1 MAALKNLDTSAKV
14 TWCPGCGNFIILAAA
29 KWAMAEL
36 VGSGD
41 VKPEQIVISSGVGCH
56 GKISDYI
63 KVNSFYCLHGRTVP
77 PIEGMKVA
85 NQRLKVI
92 GFAGDGDAYDE
103 GVSHLIH
110 AARRNLDATFIV
122 HDNEVFALTTSQVT
136 PTTPIGFK
144 TKSAPKGSFETPL
157 NPLHL
162 MLTCGATF
170 VARGFTGDLR
180 HLRSLILQA
189 VRHRGFAFIDVLQH
203 CPSFNP
209 TLEKFKPKVY
219 DINKEGHNVENFAA
233 AWEKA
238 QEWNDRIPIGL
249 FYQVKKEIYEKQL
262 LGDRVLVDEKPL
274 PSIQSVLQEFM

>member
-1 MAALKNLDTSAKV
+1 MDMREFDSIAKN

-29 KWAMAEL
+29 KQVMAEF
-36 VGSGD
+36 VQSGE

-63 KVNSFYCLHGRTVP
+63 KVNSFYCLHGRVVP
-77 PIEGMKVA
+77 PIMGIKVG

-110 AARRNLDATFIV
+110 AARRNLDFAFIV
-122 HDNEVFALTTSQVT
+122 HNNQVFALTTSQVT
-136 PTTPIGFK
+136 PTTPVGFK

-157 NPLHL
+157 NPMHL
-162 MLTCGATF
+162 MLACGATF
-170 VARGFTGDLR
+170 VARGFTGDMQ

-209 TLEKFKPKVY
+209 TQEKFKPKVY
-219 DINKEGHNVENFAA
+219 DLQKEGHNVEDFAA
-233 AWEKA
+233 AWERAK
-238 QEWNDRIPIGL
+238 EWNDRIPIGI
-249 FYQVKKEIYEKQL
+249 FYRVEKEIYENQL
-262 LGDRVLVDEKPL
+262 LGDRVLIDEKPL
-274 PSIQSVLQEFM
+274 PSIQSVLKEFI

>member
-1 MAALKNLDTSAKV
+1 MDMREFDSIANN
-14 TWCPGCGNFIILAAA
+14 TWCPGCGNFSILAAA
-29 KWAMAEL
+29 KQAMAEL
-36 VGSGD
+36 VQSGE

-63 KVNSFYCLHGRTVP
+63 KVNSFYCLHGRVIP
-77 PIEGMKVA
+77 PLQGIKVA

-110 AARRNLDATFIV
+110 TARRNLDATVIV
-122 HDNEVFALTTSQVT
+122 HNNQVFALTTSQVT

-144 TKSAPKGSFETPL
+144 TKSTPKGSFETPL

-162 MLTCGATF
+162 MLASGATF
-170 VARGFTGDLR
+170 VARGFTGDMQ

-189 VRHRGFAFIDVLQH
+189 LKHRGFAFIDVLQD

-209 TLEKFKPKVY
+209 TLQKFKPKVY
-219 DINKEGHNVENFAA
+219 DLNKEGHNVEDFGA

-238 QEWNDRIPIGL
+238 KEWDDRIPIGL
-249 FYQVKKEIYEKQL
+249 FYRVEKEIYEKQL
-262 LGDRVLVDEKPL
+262 MGDRVLAEEKPL
-274 PSIQSVLQEFM
+274 PSIQGVLKEFE

>member
-1 MAALKNLDTSAKV
+1 MDVREFDSIAKN
-14 TWCPGCGNFIILAAA
+14 TWCPGCGNFSILTAA
-29 KWAMAEL
+29 KQAMAEL
-36 VGSGD
+36 VQSGE

-63 KVNSFYCLHGRTVP
+63 KVNSFYCLHGRVIP
-77 PIEGMKVA
+77 PLQGVKVA

-110 AARRNLDATFIV
+110 TARRNLDATVIV
-122 HDNEVFALTTSQVT
+122 HNNQVFALTTSQVT

-144 TKSAPKGSFETPL
+144 TKSTPKGSFETPL

-162 MLTCGATF
+162 MLASGATF
-170 VARGFTGDLR
+170 VARGFTGDMQ

-189 VRHRGFAFIDVLQH
+189 LKHRGFAFIDVLQD

-209 TLEKFKPKVY
+209 TLQKFKPKVY
-219 DINKEGHNVENFAA
+219 DLNKEGHNVEDLGA

-238 QEWNDRIPIGL
+238 KEWDDRIPIGL
-249 FYQVKKEIYEKQL
+249 FYRVEKEIYEKQL
-262 LGDRVLVDEKPL
+262 IGDRVLAEEKPL
-274 PSIQSVLQEFM
+274 PSIQGVLKEFI

>member
-1 MAALKNLDTSAKV
+1 MDVREFDTIAKN
-14 TWCPGCGNFIILAAA
+14 TWCPGYGNFSILTAA
-29 KWAMAEL
+29 KQAMAEL
-36 VGSGD
+36 VQSGE

-63 KVNSFYCLHGRTVP
+63 KVNSFYCLHGRVIP
-77 PIEGMKVA
+77 PLMGVKVA

-110 AARRNLDATFIV
+110 TARRNLDATVIV
-122 HDNEVFALTTSQVT
+122 HNNQVFALTTSQVT

-162 MLTCGATF
+162 MLASGATF
-170 VARGFTGDLR
+170 VARGFTGDMQ

-189 VRHRGFAFIDVLQH
+189 ARHRGFAFIDVLQD

-209 TLEKFKPKVY
+209 TLQKFKPKVY
-219 DINKEGHNVENFAA
+219 DLNKEGHNVEDFGA

-238 QEWNDRIPIGL
+238 KEWDDRIPIGL
-249 FYQVKKEIYEKQL
+249 FYRVEKEIYEKQL
-262 LGDRVLVDEKPL
+262 MGDRLLAEEKPL
-274 PSIQSVLQEFM
+274 SSIQGVLKEFI

>member
-1 MAALKNLDTSAKV
+1 MDVREFDSIAKN
-14 TWCPGCGNFIILAAA
+14 TWCPGCGNFSILAVA
-29 KWAMAEL
+29 KQAMAEL
-36 VGSGD
+36 VQSEE
-41 VKPEQIVISSGVGCH
+41 VKPEQIVISSGIGCH

-63 KVNSFYCLHGRTVP
+63 KVNSFYCLHGRIVP
-77 PIEGMKVA
+77 PLMGVKVA

-103 GVSHLIH
+103 GVSHLVH
-110 AARRNLDATFIV
+110 TARRNLDATIIV
-122 HDNEVFALTTSQVT
+122 HNNQVFALTSSQVT

-162 MLTCGATF
+162 MLACGATF
-170 VARGFTGDLR
+170 VARGFTGDMR

-189 VRHRGFAFIDVLQH
+189 VKHRGFAFIDVLQD

-209 TLEKFKPKVY
+209 TLQKFKPKVY
-219 DINKEGHNVENFAA
+219 DLNKEGHDVGDFAA

-238 QEWNDRIPIGL
+238 KEWNDRIPIGL
-249 FYQVKKEIYEKQL
+249 FYRVEKEIYEKQL

-274 PSIQSVLQEFM
+274 TSIQSVLDEFI

>member
-1 MAALKNLDTSAKV
+1 MDVREFDSIAKN
-14 TWCPGCGNFIILAAA
+14 TWCPGCGNFNILAAA
-29 KWAMAEL
+29 KQAMAEL
-36 VGSGD
+36 VQSGE

-63 KVNSFYCLHGRTVP
+63 KVNSFYCLHGRVIP
-77 PIEGMKVA
+77 PLQGIKVA

-110 AARRNLDATFIV
+110 TARRNLDATVIV
-122 HDNEVFALTTSQVT
+122 HNNQVFALTTSQVT

-144 TKSAPKGSFETPL
+144 TKSTPKGSFETPL
-157 NPLHL
+157 NPLYL
-162 MLTCGATF
+162 MLASGATF
-170 VARGFTGDLR
+170 VARGFTGNMQ

-189 VRHRGFAFIDVLQH
+189 LKHRGFAFIDVLQD

-209 TLEKFKPKVY
+209 TLQKLKPKVY
-219 DINKEGHNVENFAA
+219 DLNKEGHNVEDFGA

-238 QEWNDRIPIGL
+238 KEWNDRIPIGL
-249 FYQVKKEIYEKQL
+249 FYRVEKEIYEKQL
-262 LGDRVLVDEKPL
+262 MGDRVLAEEKPL
-274 PSIQSVLQEFM
+274 PSIQGVLKEFI

>member
-1 MAALKNLDTSAKV
+1 MDIREFDSPAKN

-36 VGSGD
+36 LKSGD

-63 KVNSFYCLHGRTVP
+63 KVNSFYCLHGRVVP
-77 PIEGMKVA
+77 PLMGVKVG

-110 AARRNLDATFIV
+110 TARRNLDATFIV
-122 HDNEVFALTTSQVT
+122 HDNQVFALTTSQVT
-136 PTTPIGFK
+136 PTTPIGFR

-162 MLTCGATF
+162 MLICGATF
-170 VARGFTGDLR
+170 VARGFTGDMR

-189 VRHRGFAFIDVLQH
+189 VQHRGFAFIDVLQH

-219 DINKEGHNVENFAA
+219 DLNKEGHNVEDFAA
-233 AWEKA
+233 ALEKA
-238 QEWNDRIPIGL
+238 KEWNDRIPIGL

-262 LGDRVLVDEKPL
+262 LGDRVLAEEKPL
-274 PSIQSVLQEFM
+274 PSVQSVLQEFM

>member
-1 MAALKNLDTSAKV
+1 MDVREFDSIAKN
-14 TWCPGCGNFIILAAA
+14 TWCPGCGNFNILAAA
-29 KWAMAEL
+29 KQAMAEL
-36 VGSGD
+36 VQSGE
-41 VKPEQIVISSGVGCH
+41 VKPEQIVILSGVGCH

-63 KVNSFYCLHGRTVP
+63 KVNSFYCLHGRVIP
-77 PIEGMKVA
+77 PLQGMKVA

-110 AARRNLDATFIV
+110 TARRNLDATVIV
-122 HDNEVFALTTSQVT
+122 HNNQVFALTTSQVT

-162 MLTCGATF
+162 MLASGATF
-170 VARGFTGDLR
+170 VARGFTGDMQ

-189 VRHRGFAFIDVLQH
+189 VKHRGFAFIDVLQN

-209 TLEKFKPKVY
+209 TLQKFKPKVY
-219 DINKEGHNVENFAA
+219 DLNKEGHNVEDFGA

-238 QEWNDRIPIGL
+238 KEWDDRIPIGL
-249 FYQVKKEIYEKQL
+249 FYRVEKEIYEKQL
-262 LGDRVLVDEKPL
+262 MGDRVLAEEKPL
-274 PSIQSVLQEFM
+274 PSIQGVLKEFE

>member
-1 MAALKNLDTSAKV
+1 MDVREFDSIAKN
-14 TWCPGCGNFIILAAA
+14 TWCPGCGNFSILAAA
-29 KWAMAEL
+29 KQAMVEL
-36 VGSGD
+36 VQSRE
-41 VKPEQIVISSGVGCH
+41 VKPEQIVISSGIGCH

-63 KVNSFYCLHGRTVP
+63 KVNSFYCLHGRIVP
-77 PIEGMKVA
+77 PLMGVKVA

-103 GVSHLIH
+103 GVSHLVH
-110 AARRNLDATFIV
+110 TARRNLDATIIV
-122 HDNEVFALTTSQVT
+122 HNNQVFALTSSQVT

-162 MLTCGATF
+162 MLASGATF
-170 VARGFTGDLR
+170 VARGFTGDMR

-189 VRHRGFAFIDVLQH
+189 ARHRGFAFIDVLQD

-209 TLEKFKPKVY
+209 TLRKFKPKVY
-219 DINKEGHNVENFAA
+219 DLNKEGHDVGDFAA

-238 QEWNDRIPIGL
+238 KEWNDRIPIGL
-249 FYQVKKEIYEKQL
+249 FYRVEKEIYEKQL

-274 PSIQSVLQEFM
+274 TSIQSVLDEFI

>member
-1 MAALKNLDTSAKV
+1 MDMREFDSTARN
-14 TWCPGCGNFIILAAA
+14 TWCPGCGNFSILAAA
-29 KWAMAEL
+29 KQAMAEL
-36 VGSGD
+36 VQSGE

-63 KVNSFYCLHGRTVP
+63 KVNSFYCLHGRVIP
-77 PIEGMKVA
+77 PLMGIKVA
-85 NQRLKVI
+85 NQRLKAI

-103 GVSHLIH
+103 GISHLIH
-110 AARRNLDATFIV
+110 AARRNLDIAYIV
-122 HDNEVFALTTSQVT
+122 HNNQVFALTTSQVT

-162 MLTCGATF
+162 MLACGATF
-170 VARGFTGDLR
+170 VARGFTGDMR

-189 VRHRGFAFIDVLQH
+189 ARHRGFAFIDVLQD

-219 DINKEGHNVENFAA
+219 DLNKEGHDVGNLVA

-238 QEWNDRIPIGL
+238 KEWNDRIPIGL
-249 FYQVKKEIYEKQL
+249 FYRVEKEIYEKQL
-262 LGDRVLVDEKPL
+262 IGDRVLAEEKPL
-274 PSIQSVLQEFM
+274 PSVQDVLKEFM

>member
-1 MAALKNLDTSAKV
+1 MDVREFDSIAKN
-14 TWCPGCGNFIILAAA
+14 TWCPGCGNFSILAAA
-29 KWAMAEL
+29 KQAMVEL
-36 VGSGD
+36 VQSRE
-41 VKPEQIVISSGVGCH
+41 VKPEQIVISSGIGCH

-63 KVNSFYCLHGRTVP
+63 KVNSFYCLHGRIVP
-77 PIEGMKVA
+77 PLMGVKVA

-103 GVSHLIH
+103 GVSHLVH
-110 AARRNLDATFIV
+110 TARRNLDATIIV
-122 HDNEVFALTTSQVT
+122 HNNQVFALTSSQVT

-162 MLTCGATF
+162 MLASGATF
-170 VARGFTGDLR
+170 VARGFTGDMR

-189 VRHRGFAFIDVLQH
+189 ARHRGFAFIDVLQD

-209 TLEKFKPKVY
+209 TLRKFKPKVY
-219 DINKEGHNVENFAA
+219 DLNKEGHDVGDFAA

-238 QEWNDRIPIGL
+238 KEWNNRIPIGL
-249 FYQVKKEIYEKQL
+249 FYRVEKEIYEKQL

-274 PSIQSVLQEFM
+274 TSIQSVLDEFI